1 MYRWVTLLI
10 TVTGQL
16 LSTREASA
24 EEEEEPQQR
33 RRPLVEATQY

>member
-24 EEEEEPQQR
+24 EQEEEPQQR